1 MRKLASIREIAE
13 VIEIPGAEKIELVR
27 VDGWQCVAQKGEFKQ
42 GDKCCYFEIDSILP
56 DHPVFE
62 FMRPRKFRVK
72 TIKCMKQMSQGLAK
86 PISDL
91 SFFGIDPRS
100 LSVGDD
106 VTEKIGVTKHDD
118 EEIAL
123 KDISQ
128 RTNKNPWWKSLLMRI
143 PFFRKLLCRPK
154 GTFPNHIVD
163 KTDETRMENLSD
175 TSLKQ
180 MLGQELEMTEKIDG
194 TSTTVI
200 FRRRNWWQRLLLGDE
215 FLVCSRNLTL
225 VHEDNSWWWNSVKQ
239 NNLREEIEKAYDKL
253 SLCQDRYLILQGETI
268 SKAIQGNKYNLK
280 DGEFKFFAFN
290 LIINDNGKLIRLSR
304 KDIEKL
310 KVLDKVDMVPL
321 IDQGMSFE
329 SVSDMVNYIKSR
341 PFGSASRLNQG
352 MKFAEGVVVRTVSQE
367 PNKFNSFKWVYPEFL
382 ERTGQ

>member
-42 GDKCCYFEIDSILP
+42 CDKCCYFEIDSILP

-106 VTEKIGVTKHDD
+106 VTEKIGVTKYDD

-239 NNLREEIEKAYDKL
+239 NNLREEIEHAYD
-253 SLCQDRYLILQGETI
+253 SLGLDHNSYIIVQGETI
-268 SKAIQGNKYNLK
+268 GKPIQGNRYNLK
-280 DGEFKFFAFN
+280 DGEFKFLAFSMTV
-290 LIINDNGKLIRLSR
+290 NDSGRLKRLSHR
-304 KDIEKL
+304 DMKKNLKKL
-310 KVLDKVDMVPL
+310 QTVPL
-321 IDQGMSFE
+321 IDPGMFFE
-329 SVSDMVNYIKSR
+329 SVSDMVSYIKSR
-341 PFGSASRLNQG
+341 PFGTASRINPS
-352 MKFAEGVVVRTVSQE
+352 MKFAEGVVVRTVSQD